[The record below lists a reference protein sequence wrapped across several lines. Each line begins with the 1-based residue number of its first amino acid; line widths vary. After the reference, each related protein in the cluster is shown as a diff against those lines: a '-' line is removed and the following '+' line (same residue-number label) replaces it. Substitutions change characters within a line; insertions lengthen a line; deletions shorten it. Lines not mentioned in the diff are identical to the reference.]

1 MDIKASRSSLAS
13 MISKWRTTLGQKPDI
28 REEYG
33 LADDHTDTDAGVG
46 ESYWGDWCPDPLLD
60 GFEIRTFQ
68 MVSRAH
74 LPEEGDG
81 HLVSTL
87 IRRQAARHDRAVLY
101 IHGWNEYFFQ
111 RHVAEFFEQLG
122 YDFYAVDLH
131 RYGRSLQEGELFGY
145 MEDIED
151 YYDELDACV
160 ASIRQDHSKVVV
172 SGHSTG
178 GLIASLF
185 ACDRP
190 KTFVGAILN
199 APWIDMQGSAL
210 FRALTAPIVRGLA
223 VASPT
228 MVLPAVENDVYGRSL
243 HTLYHGEWDY
253 DLGLKRVDSQ
263 PLRPG
268 WVRAVVNGHDRVG
281 AGLRIDCPVLVLT
294 SARSSDSREWTE
306 EALSTDMALD
316 VDRIAARVHLLGWHV
331 TLVRLQGALHDVSLS
346 RKEVRER
353 FFDEIRRWEL
363 AYVRGPRAQEKASQ
377 DGETP

>member
-1 MDIKASRSSLAS
+1 MDIKASRSGLAS
-13 MISKWRTTLGQKPDI
+13 MISKWRTTLGPKPDV
-28 REEYG
+28 REEFG
-33 LADDHTDTDAGVG
+33 LADDHTDSDVVAGD
-46 ESYWGDWCPDPLLD
+46 SYWDEWGPDPLLD
-60 GFEIRTFQ
+60 GFEIRAYQ

-74 LPEEGDG
+74 LPEEGPG
-81 HLVSTL
+81 HLLATL
-87 IRRQAARHDRAVLY
+87 IRQHPPRHERAVLY

-111 RHVAEFFEQLG
+111 RHVADFFEQLG

-151 YYDELDACV
+151 YYEELDACV
-160 ASIRQDHSKVVV
+160 DLIRQDHSKLVIY
-172 SGHSTG
+172 GHSTG
-178 GLIASLF
+178 GLLSALF

-190 KTFVGAILN
+190 KTFVGVLLN

-210 FRALTAPIVRGLA
+210 FRAMTAPIVRGLA

-228 MVLPAVENDVYGRSL
+228 MVLPTVENDVYGRSL

-281 AGLRIDCPVLVLT
+281 AGLRIDCPVLVVT
-294 SARSSDSREWTE
+294 SARSSDAREWTE
-306 EALSTDMALD
+306 EAMSTDMALD
-316 VDRIAARVHLLGWHV
+316 VDRIASRVHLLGWHV

-346 RKEVRER
+346 REDVRER
-353 FFDEIRRWEL
+353 YFDEIRRWDL
-363 AYVRGPRAQEKASQ
+363 AYLRGPRTQEKASQ
-377 DGETP
+377 DGETA